1 VTDYILEG
9 ENGDE
14 KSCRTVIGRLRKELA
29 MKDLNY
35 MAIAED
41 AIKRIKQGAFL
52 TVKAG
57 DRLNVMTIGWA
68 AFGVCWQR
76 PIMMVAVRS
85 SRHTFGIIEAAADF
99 TVTVPTG
106 GMEKELALCGS
117 KSGSAMD
124 KFKAAGLE
132 TIKAM
137 KVASPI
143 IKARGYQYECRIVY
157 KTAMNPA
164 YLDKDY
170 DSSLYPKKDYHTLYF
185 GEIVACYAID

>member
-1 VTDYILEG
+1 M
-9 ENGDE
+9 
-14 KSCRTVIGRLRKELA
+14 A
-29 MKDLNY
+29 MKDLDY
-35 MAIAED
+35 MAMAED
-41 AIKRIKQGAFL
+41 VIKQIKKGAFL

-68 AFGVCWQR
+68 MFGVVWQKS
-76 PIMMVAVRS
+76 IMMVAVRS

-99 TVTVPTG
+99 TVTVPKG
-106 GMEKELALCGS
+106 GMDKELALCGS

-132 TIKAM
+132 TGKAS
-137 KVASPI
+137 KVVSPI
-143 IKARGYQYECRIVY
+143 IKARGYQYECKIVY
-157 KTAMNPA
+157 KTAMDPA

-170 DSSLYPKKDYHTLYF
+170 ESSLYPKKDYHTLYF